1 MSSRMPRKNQRKS
14 SIAKVTGSD
23 SLFARKVHAVVRKIP
38 LGKTM
43 TYREVAMRAGF
54 PNAFRAVGSLMAK
67 NFDREIPCHRVIK
80 SDGTIGNYNRGGAE
94 KKKQLLAYEQKLATE
109 HRR

>member
-1 MSSRMPRKNQRKS
+1 MSSIMPRQNQRKS

-23 SLFARKVHAVVRKIP
+23 SLFARKVHAVVSKIP

-43 TYREVAMRAGF
+43 TYREVAIKAGF
-54 PNAFRAVGSLMAK
+54 LNAFRAVGSLMAK
-67 NFDREIPCHRVIK
+67 NYDKEIPCHRVVK

-94 KKKQLLAYEQKLATE
+94 KKKQLLAYEQKLVAK
-109 HRR
+109 HKR